1 MTTASDQRPPAGRH
15 RTDHPG
21 VSAVN
26 VPSYAELRD
35 RTDAPPGSSWHL
47 FADDGERGTANFAGP
62 GEVRSAAGLIST
74 GEVFSLDYALDAF
87 DPPMA
92 RARAVPRHEILSSHP
107 ESRDDVL
114 RDFFLQ
120 ATSQV
125 DGLRHRRASGYGFY
139 NGVADDRIAVGTPE
153 LGIQRWAEKP
163 IVGRGVVI
171 DVDGWAAAAGAPLD
185 HLNGPALAASVLDD
199 ALAAQGTRLRPG
211 DLVLVNTGW
220 AKWFLAADAQT
231 RATVRENRRS
241 TGFRQ
246 STQLPEWLWDNQIAL
261 FATDT
266 FAVEVL
272 PVVPDSPLLDSAPE
286 DRGMM
291 HQELI
296 AKLGVPLGELWNLT
310 ELTAHSRRT
319 DRWDAFVTVKPLH
332 LTGGVGSP
340 ANATAIR

>member
-1 MTTASDQRPPAGRH
+1 MH
-15 RTDHPG
+15 I
-21 VSAVN
+21 
-26 VPSYAELRD
+26 PSYAELTTRQD
-35 RTDAPPGSSWHL
+35 GPPGSSWNV
-47 FADDGERGTANFAGP
+47 FTTDAERGTANFAGADQ
-62 GEVRSAAGLIST
+62 VREAAQAVST
-74 GEVFSLDYALDAF
+74 GEVFSLDYALNAF

-92 RARAVPRHEILSSHP
+92 RARGVPHHEIVSSHS

-114 RDFFLQ
+114 REFFLQ
-120 ATSQV
+120 ATTQV

-139 NGVADDRIAVGTPE
+139 NGVPDDLIDAGTPA

-163 IVGRGVVI
+163 IVGRGVLI
-171 DVDGWAAAAGAPLD
+171 DIEGWTAGAGHPLD
-185 HLNGPALAASVLDD
+185 HFAGPALPASYLDD
-199 ALAAQGTRLRPG
+199 ALAAQGTELQAG
-211 DLVLVNTGW
+211 DLVLVHTGW
-220 AKWFLAADAQT
+220 AKWFLSADNTT
-231 RATVRENRRS
+231 RASVRDARRS

-246 STQLPEWLWDNQIAL
+246 SLDLPEWLWDNQIAL

-272 PVVPDSPLLDSAPE
+272 PVVADSPFAATAPE

-310 ELTAHSRRT
+310 DLAEHSRT
-319 DRWDAFVTVKPLH
+319 TGRWDALITVKPLH